1 MTERGRG
8 FPAHGVT
15 TPVATAACCLFA
27 VAAICAVLAPALFWL
42 LLAAIAAI
50 AVVYLA
56 FRHTVGFC
64 AAWVLVAGATP
75 EMVVGELIGSD
86 AAQPIIAMVKAAQLG
101 LVAVCVLRFG
111 ARADWCNPAIAFA
124 AMGVAGFAHG
134 LHPGLSAADSVR
146 SLIGSVAPFA
156 FSFSVLSL
164 GWARAIILTV
174 RLIPVLTVA
183 AGAVLDAAGIR
194 PLFIDLGGA
203 RLAALGHP
211 AFLAGFCMTAIY
223 ACLIELFRDGRPRDM
238 ALLAVNFVLLA
249 ATGARAPLAYAAVV
263 CLVALLAVEAPRFP
277 RRRRVTLL
285 LAAAAALPLLVALSG
300 EMTGVRLVSVLS
312 SNAENLSGREVLW
325 PLFEAAAA
333 QSPWFGWG
341 VGAGNAVVPQS
352 SDVARYVGTMAA
364 HNEYL
369 RIRVEGGWIGL
380 SLLIACFA
388 GWVWT
393 HTARLR
399 RSDRAV
405 MRLLFVAFAL
415 HAFTDNLL
423 ISTSACV
430 LFTFVAAVFARGMLE
445 RAAAIR
451 SAGKHMDDAGRE
463 LA

>member
-1 MTERGRG
+1 
-8 FPAHGVT
+8 
-15 TPVATAACCLFA
+15 
-27 VAAICAVLAPALFWL
+27 
-42 LLAAIAAI
+42 
-50 AVVYLA
+50 
-56 FRHTVGFC
+56 
-64 AAWVLVAGATP
+64 
-75 EMVVGELIGSD
+75 
-86 AAQPIIAMVKAAQLG
+86 
-101 LVAVCVLRFG
+101 
-111 ARADWCNPAIAFA
+111 
-124 AMGVAGFAHG
+124 
-134 LHPGLSAADSVR
+134 
-146 SLIGSVAPFA
+146 
-156 FSFSVLSL
+156 
-164 GWARAIILTV
+164 V

-203 RLAALGHP
+203 RLGALGHP

-223 ACLIELFRDGRPRDM
+223 AGLIELFRHGRGRDM

-249 ATGARAPLAYAAVV
+249 ATGARAPLAYAAAV
-263 CLVALLAVEAPRFP
+263 CLIALLAVDAPRFP
-277 RRRRVTLL
+277 RRRRITLL
-285 LAAAAALPLLVALSG
+285 LAGASMLPLLVALSG

-312 SNAENLSGREVLW
+312 TNAENLSGREVLW

-341 VGAGNAVVPQS
+341 VGAGNAVVPEG
-352 SDVARYVGTMAA
+352 SDVARYIGTLAA

-399 RSDRAV
+399 RTDRAV
-405 MRLLFVAFAL
+405 MRLVFAAFAL

-445 RAAAIR
+445 QPAAGR
-451 SAGKHMDDAGRE
+451 SACMPMDDARCE